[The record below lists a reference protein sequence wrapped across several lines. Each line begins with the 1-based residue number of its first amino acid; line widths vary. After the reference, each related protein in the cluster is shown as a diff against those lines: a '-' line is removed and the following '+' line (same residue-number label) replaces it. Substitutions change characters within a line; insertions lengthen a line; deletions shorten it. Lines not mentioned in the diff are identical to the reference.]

1 MAKNNFSMIPDH
13 FRAFYVD
20 SNHES
25 SIKKLPYSILPP
37 HEVTIKVEY
46 SSLNY
51 KDALSARGL
60 HRVTKSYPHIPGID
74 AVGTILEDSTR
85 TYKQG
90 DCVVVTGHDLGTNT
104 FGGFG
109 ELIRVPIEWVVKKPD
124 VLTPLQTM
132 IMGTAGFTALYG
144 IHRLQVEGITPEK
157 GPILVTGATGGVGS
171 FAVFA
176 LSKLGFEVIAAT
188 RKNEEHDFLIRLG
201 AHKVL
206 SSVDDL
212 TTSKRLLNPRKW
224 MGCIET
230 VGGTVLDA
238 VLTQISPKG
247 SVACCGNVLGV
258 SLNTNIL
265 PFILRGISLLGI
277 DSAYCNRNI
286 REKIWEQAGE
296 LDLSTLP
303 NDYYEVIPLKEL
315 HLEIENILKGKL
327 IGRNIVNL

>member
-1 MAKNNFSMIPDH
+1 MIPAH

-25 SIKKLPYSILPP
+25 NIKKLPYSILLP

-60 HRVTKSYPHIPGID
+60 NRVTKSYPHIPGID
-74 AVGTILEDSTR
+74 AVGTILEDSTE

-109 ELIRVPIEWVVKKPD
+109 ELIRVPLEWVVKKPD

-157 GPILVTGATGGVGS
+157 GPVLVTGATGGVGS

-188 RKNEEHDFLIRLG
+188 RKNEEHEFLISLG
-201 AHKVL
+201 AHRVI

-212 TTSKRLLNPRKW
+212 TPSKRLLNPRKW

-230 VGGTVLDA
+230 VGGTILEA

-277 DSAYCNRNI
+277 DSAYCNREI
-286 REKIWEQAGE
+286 REQIWEQATG
-296 LDLSTLP
+296 LDFSILP
-303 NDYYEVIPLKEL
+303 EAYSKIVSLDVLKP
-315 HLEIENILKGKL
+315 EIDMILDGNQKGKV
-327 IGRNIVNL
+327 IISHKT